1 MNQVASLWR
10 RFLHSLGDG
19 WYIPGDPQSPDRRR
33 LVLCNYTSSM
43 VGNLINGS
51 FWTGLLL
58 YMNADDAFIGT
69 VTMITTGA
77 NMLQIL
83 SPMLMERFKQRKKLM
98 IAIRAIVYLI
108 NVLVIGL
115 IPLLPAAKQ
124 TRLTLT
130 ALCVLVAN
138 VLSALNFPGLSI
150 WHIQSVPER
159 VRKAYYALV
168 SWTSSV
174 LAALEVVLAS
184 RLVDLFRSAQME
196 YTGLLILRL
205 VALVFCAIEL
215 WLYTRIKEYPYE
227 QSGEKI
233 TPAELITRPLRSPL
247 YRLTI
252 AVAVLWGFSS
262 TLPGSYY
269 SVYMLKDIGVSY
281 TYLYVINMM
290 NIPVVIL
297 TTPIWRR
304 ILQKYD
310 WFKTMYGSMAVYC
323 LRYIALAFNTA
334 ATPWLY
340 PLEELFCFITAIG
353 INLVIANLA
362 YVNMPA
368 ARQTAFMGF
377 YSTCYYLSTLLGVTC
392 SKHFILAT
400 DGITINLLGVT
411 MINKQYLMLLTTC
424 VMALAT
430 VGIYFIDRKSRALKA
445 ARQP

>member
-1 MNQVASLWR
+1 MNRAAFLWQ
-10 RFLHSLGDG
+10 RFLHFLGDG

-33 LVLCNYTSSM
+33 LVFCNYTSNM
-43 VGNLINGS
+43 VTNLIGGS

-69 VTMITTGA
+69 ITMITTGA

-83 SPMLMERFKQRKKLM
+83 SPMLMERFKQRKKLL

-108 NVLVIGL
+108 NVLFIGL

-130 ALCVLVAN
+130 ALSVLVVN

-150 WHIQSVPER
+150 WHIQSVPEH

-168 SWTSSV
+168 SWTGAV
-174 LAALEVVLAS
+174 LAAVEVVLAS
-184 RLVDLFRSAQME
+184 RLVDWFRGAQME

-205 VALVFCAIEL
+205 VALGFCALEL
-215 WLYTRIKEYPYE
+215 WLYTRIREYPYE
-227 QSGEKI
+227 QSGEKMSLSQI
-233 TPAELITRPLRSPL
+233 LSVVLHNRL
-247 YRLTI
+247 YLLTV
-252 AVAVLWGFSS
+252 AVAMLWGFAANI
-262 TLPGSYY
+262 PGAYY
-269 SVYMLKDIGVSY
+269 SVYMLKHIGVSY

-297 TTPIWRR
+297 TTPFWRR

-310 WFKTMYGSMAVYC
+310 WFKTLYGSMAIYC

-340 PLEELFCFITAIG
+340 PLEELYCFVTAIG

-362 YVNMPA
+362 YVNMPPA
-368 ARQTAFMGF
+368 KQTAFMGF
-377 YSTCYYLSTLLGVTC
+377 YSTCYYVSTLLGATC
-392 SKHFILAT
+392 SKYFILAT
-400 DGITINLLGVT
+400 DGKVLNLLGT
-411 MINKQYLMLLTTC
+411 EMINKQYLMLLTFA
-424 VMALAT
+424 VMAVCTFGVFL
-430 VGIYFIDRKSRALKA
+430 IERKSRSMKTADAL
-445 ARQP
+445 